1 MFSYFLTL
9 VPPVEKT
16 EMTAQNDRL
25 IEAIDKLRR
34 KRNAIILAHNYQ
46 PAVIQDIADFVG
58 DSLGLSQQ
66 AAESDS
72 EVIVFCGVDFMAETA
87 AILAPDRLVLI
98 PEERASCPMAHM
110 ATGAEVRAMKRK
122 HPGSL
127 VVTYVNSTAEVK
139 AESDICCTSANA
151 VSVLRSLP
159 MSKPIIFVPDMH
171 LGEYAGKMAGR
182 EVILWEGFCPAH
194 HYVKADEIQRA
205 KNKHPR
211 ALVMTHPE
219 CPLDVVE
226 LSDAVLSTAGML
238 RFARESDADEFI
250 VATEV
255 GMLHPL
261 SRQNPGKRF
270 YCPSPALL
278 CPNMKM
284 TTLQSIKR
292 SLEKDTYPVWVP
304 PDVAERARLP
314 IERMLAVPRD

>member
-1 MFSYFLTL
+1 
-9 VPPVEKT
+9 
-16 EMTAQNDRL
+16 MTGQNDRL
-25 IEAIDKLRR
+25 IEAIDKLKR

-46 PAVIQDIADFVG
+46 PAIIQDIADFQG

-72 EVIVFCGVDFMAETA
+72 EVIVFCGVDFMAQTA
-87 AILAPDRLVLI
+87 AILAPDRLVLV

-110 ATGAEVRAMKRK
+110 AIGAEVRAMKRK

-194 HYVKADEIQRA
+194 HYVKVEEIEKAR
-205 KNKHPR
+205 KKHPR

-238 RFARESDADEFI
+238 KFANESDADEFI
-250 VATEV
+250 VTTEV

-270 YCPSPALL
+270 YCSSAALL

-284 TTLQSIKR
+284 TTLQSIVR
-292 SLEKDTYPVWVP
+292 SLEEDTYPVRVP
-304 PDVAERARLP
+304 REIAERARLP